1 MRLLFGTPLQLAL
14 LLILVVQSIIVRAF
28 FPQNKRY
35 VLPNCSYLKAGDKN
49 NNINGDKIS
58 TEINNVDNDDDNY
71 DDGDENYKKLDD
83 EKILLD
89 QIASRR
95 TVFSKQSSLPTNTV
109 TSSTAPI
116 ASIINKNKSTSSSPY
131 NRKQIPLSAIPDKK
145 VKFNRN
151 SSSEDDANKRKMD
164 LMWCQSDRCQEVVRE
179 RVVGD
184 HNTII
189 FNGPATGQ
197 VAYRWN
203 RLAHPIDRE
212 ESSSSSA
219 KNNDGETDISSTGP
233 SPSSGIASV
242 LLLVKRDDEDLLEI
256 AARNVP
262 KLTEVGI
269 DVLLSPD
276 LAAKLKHYYGV
287 DDERISLFEQPRD
300 PNEDK
305 WRIRHVDDEEEAW
318 VQDMNYVEP
327 FPDLVVTLG
336 GDGLLI
342 YASMLFQ
349 GPIPPLLAISG
360 GSLGFLTSFSDLE
373 MTDAI
378 KVALG
383 MVTSSSENG
392 SSDES
397 FEEEQKNALQV
408 FPPNMPYKLPYI
420 DVGDSPP
427 RSTFGLE
434 DYICMTI
441 RMRLDCRVV
450 NREGV
455 VRARYNVLN
464 EVVIDR
470 GSSPYLC
477 ALECFCDDV
486 HLTTVQADGVI
497 FAT

>member
-1 MRLLFGTPLQLAL
+1 MMRVLFEIPLQLVL
-14 LLILVVQSIIVRAF
+14 LLVVVFQPIIVRAF
-28 FPQNKRY
+28 SPQSGRY
-35 VLPNCSYLKAGDKN
+35 VIPNFSYLKAGGDEN

-58 TEINNVDNDDDNY
+58 TEINNVHNDDD
-71 DDGDENYKKLDD
+71 DDDVDVDVDD
-83 EKILLD
+83 NKNLNDDKSLLD
-89 QIASRR
+89 QLSFAAS
-95 TVFSKQSSLPTNTV
+95 L
-109 TSSTAPI
+109 
-116 ASIINKNKSTSSSPY
+116 INKNKSKLSSPY
-131 NRKQIPLSAIPDKK
+131 NKKQIPLSAIPDEK
-145 VKFNRN
+145 VKFNRL
-151 SSSEDDANKRKMD
+151 SSGEDDENKRKMD
-164 LMWCQSDRCQEVVRE
+164 LLWCQSDRCQESVRE

-197 VAYRWN
+197 IAYRWN
-203 RLAHPIDRE
+203 RKAHPIDRE
-212 ESSSSSA
+212 ESSTSSA
-219 KNNDGETDISSTGP
+219 KNNEGKTTTTTSDTGP
-233 SPSSGIASV
+233 SPLSGIASV

-287 DDERISLFEQPRD
+287 DDDRISLFEQPRD
-300 PNEDK
+300 PNEDE
-305 WRIRHVDDEEEAW
+305 WRIRHVDDAEEKW

-392 SSDES
+392 GSSDES
-397 FEEEQKNALQV
+397 FEEEQENNALQV

-420 DVGDSPP
+420 DVGDSTP
-427 RSTFGLE
+427 RSTFGFE
-434 DYICMTI
+434 DFICMTI

>member
-1 MRLLFGTPLQLAL
+1 MMRVLFGTPLQLVL
-14 LLILVVQSIIVRAF
+14 LLVVVFQPIIVRAF
-28 FPQNKRY
+28 SPQSGRY
-35 VLPNCSYLKAGDKN
+35 LIPNFSYLKAGDKN

-58 TEINNVDNDDDNY
+58 TEINNVHNDDD
-71 DDGDENYKKLDD
+71 DDVDDNKNLNDD
-83 EKILLD
+83 ESLLD
-89 QIASRR
+89 QISSRR

-109 TSSTAPI
+109 TSSTTPI
-116 ASIINKNKSTSSSPY
+116 ASIKYKNKSKSSSPY
-131 NRKQIPLSAIPDKK
+131 NKKQIPLSAIPDKK
-145 VKFNRN
+145 VKFNRI
-151 SSSEDDANKRKMD
+151 SSREDDENKRKMD

-197 VAYRWN
+197 IAYRWN
-203 RLAHPIDRE
+203 RKAHPIDRE
-212 ESSSSSA
+212 ESSTSPA
-219 KNNDGETDISSTGP
+219 KNNEGETTTTSSTGP
-233 SPSSGIASV
+233 SPLSGIASV

-262 KLTEVGI
+262 KLTGVGI

-287 DDERISLFEQPRD
+287 DDERISLFEQPKN
-300 PNEDK
+300 PNEDE

-392 SSDES
+392 GSSDES

-420 DVGDSPP
+420 NDGDSTP